1 MSFDA
6 NLLSDNVE
14 GAAEMS
20 LPELVTDY
28 GYFMRCAAAQ
38 IYIVRGEESSENG
51 VSAQC
56 QVVAAR
62 NAEHVSLRQGAIRFD
77 IDGRAAPADQTGENA
92 LAAFQLLKDWE
103 G

>member
-1 MSFDA
+1 MIRRPPRSTLFPYTTLFRSLASHAYDSERVTFDA
-6 NLLSDNVE
+6 NLLSENVE
-14 GAAEMS
+14 GASEMV

-38 IYIVRGEESSENG
+38 IYIARSKESSEDG

-62 NAEHVSLRQGAIRFD
+62 NTEHVSL
-77 IDGRAAPADQTGENA
+77 
-92 LAAFQLLKDWE
+92 
-103 G
+103 